1 VIVVAG
7 EALIDLMPCR
17 GEPQQFE
24 ARPGGAPCNV
34 AVGLARLGR
43 RTCLLG
49 RIGTDPFGR
58 LLRQHLAGS
67 GVDASM
73 VVTATQKT
81 TLAVAALDGQGK
93 AEYSFYANGTADWQW
108 TDAEVPRVLP
118 ADAGALYVGGLALRL
133 SPGAAVLEG
142 LMRRTRQQ
150 RRALVFFDPNVRTGF
165 GFSAAVERA
174 RVERQL
180 RLAHVIKASEDDIA
194 LLYPGHDYR
203 EIAAR
208 WQGGGAGL
216 VAVTLGPAGVY
227 ALAPD
232 GTEIIVPAVSAQV
245 VDTVGAGDAFAA
257 AMLDQLVEEMSA
269 GAAPGPDPAPGPAEA
284 LREVGVGAL
293 RGLLER
299 ASVSAALTCERPGA
313 QSPDAGTL
321 DAAMAD
327 VPRSTLS
334 AEQRGSSLS
343 GERREIGLEPPDSR
357 LSPGKWQKFAEGW
370 RSCHWRPACP
380 QGSVAAW
387 STRQRR
393 RESGRRPTA
402 GDGRPGGP
410 RTTSGGSGGSRSW
423 WSGCSGAVRISPS
436 GWAWRRCRPC

>member
-1 VIVVAG
+1 MIVVAG
-7 EALIDLMPCR
+7 EAIIDLMLLP

-43 RTCLLG
+43 RTCFLG

-58 LLRQHLAGS
+58 LVRQRLAES
-67 GVDASM
+67 GVDTSM
-73 VVTATQKT
+73 VVTASQKT

-108 TDAEVPRVLP
+108 TDAEVPQVLP
-118 ADAGALYVGGLALRL
+118 TDAGALYVGGLALRL
-133 SPGAAVLEG
+133 APGAAVLEG

-150 RRALVFFDPNVRTGF
+150 RRVLVFFDPNVRTGF

-180 RLAHVIKASEDDIA
+180 TLAHVIKASEDDVA

-232 GTEIIVPAVSAQV
+232 GAGITVPAVPAQV

-257 AMLDQLVEEMSA
+257 AMLDQLVEEIPA
-269 GAAPGPDPAPGPAEA
+269 GADPAEG
-284 LREVGVGAL
+284 LRQVGGGAV

-299 ASVSAALTCERPGA
+299 ASVSAALTCERAGA
-313 QSPDAGTL
+313 HSPDARTL

-327 VPRSTLS
+327 VLRS
-334 AEQRGSSLS
+334 
-343 GERREIGLEPPDSR
+343 P
-357 LSPGKWQKFAEGW
+357 
-370 RSCHWRPACP
+370 RPA
-380 QGSVAAW
+380 
-387 STRQRR
+387 R
-393 RESGRRPTA
+393 
-402 GDGRPGGP
+402 
-410 RTTSGGSGGSRSW
+410 
-423 WSGCSGAVRISPS
+423 
-436 GWAWRRCRPC
+436 

>member
-7 EALIDLMPCR
+7 EALIDLMARP

-43 RTCLLG
+43 RTCFLG

-118 ADAGALYVGGLALRL
+118 ADASALYVGGLALRL

-150 RRALVFFDPNVRTGF
+150 RRALVFCDPNVRTGF

-216 VAVTLGPAGVY
+216 VAVTLGAAGVY
-227 ALAPD
+227 ALAPN
-232 GTEIIVPAVSAQV
+232 GTEISVPAVPAQV
-245 VDTVGAGDAFAA
+245 MDTVGAGDAFAA
-257 AMLDQLVEEMSA
+257 AMLDRLVEEMHA
-269 GAAPGPDPAPGPAEA
+269 GAARGQGLDPGPGPGPGPGPAEA
-284 LREVGVGAL
+284 LREIGVGAI

-299 ASVSAALTCERPGA
+299 ASVSAALTCERAGA
-313 QSPDAGTL
+313 QSPDTRTL
-321 DAAMAD
+321 DAAMTD
-327 VPRSTLS
+327 VLRSPLP
-334 AEQRGSSLS
+334 AEQRGSPLS
-343 GERREIGLEPPDSR
+343 
-357 LSPGKWQKFAEGW
+357 
-370 RSCHWRPACP
+370 
-380 QGSVAAW
+380 
-387 STRQRR
+387 
-393 RESGRRPTA
+393 A
-402 GDGRPGGP
+402 G
-410 RTTSGGSGGSRSW
+410 
-423 WSGCSGAVRISPS
+423 
-436 GWAWRRCRPC
+436 